1 MYGENDTPYV
11 KGSTRTTPTK
21 TDHKHE
27 TFVICKT
34 CRPTIVNGR
43 MSIVHNHD
51 EDCAMFL
58 VPTES

>member
-1 MYGENDTPYV
+1 MDG
-11 KGSTRTTPTK
+11 KLMH
-21 TDHKHE
+21 TDEELMTE

-43 MSIVHNHD
+43 LSIVHNHD

>member
-11 KGSTRTTPTK
+11 KTST
-21 TDHKHE
+21 E

-43 MSIVHNHD
+43 LSIVHNHD

>member
-1 MYGENDTPYV
+1 MDG
-11 KGSTRTTPTK
+11 KLMH
-21 TDHKHE
+21 TDE
-27 TFVICKT
+27 ELLVDFVICKT

-43 MSIVHNHD
+43 LSIVHNHD

>member
-1 MYGENDTPYV
+1 MYGDRN
-11 KGSTRTTPTK
+11 GWK
-21 TDHKHE
+21 TDAHTGGELMTE

-43 MSIVHNHD
+43 LFIVHNHD